1 MAIKKTFIANLN
13 QDDSNNDLNALSVL
27 TRDQANLIHL
37 QSKLLLQQAENTL
50 KLMESF
56 GICES
61 WYNQKHVTFSDV
73 IENNRIVKYNNSDE
87 RIERKGDI

>member
-73 IENNRIVKYNNSDE
+73 VESNRMIKYNSSDD
-87 RIERKGDI
+87 RIERKG

>member
-1 MAIKKTFIANLN
+1 MTIKKTFIANLN
-13 QDDSNNDLNALSVL
+13 QDDGNNDLNALSVL

-37 QSKLLLQQAENTL
+37 QSKLLLQHAEGL
-50 KLMESF
+50 KSLMENF

-61 WYNQKHVTFSDV
+61 WYNQKHITLGDV
-73 IENNRIVKYNNSDE
+73 LENNRIVKYNNSDE

>member
-37 QSKLLLQQAENTL
+37 QSKLLLQHAEGL
-50 KLMESF
+50 KSLMENF

-61 WYNQKHVTFSDV
+61 WYNQKHITLGDV
-73 IENNRIVKYNNSDE
+73 LENNRIVKYNNSDE